1 MVAVFAF
8 GGVASAQADGLS
20 YKAAKSLA
28 KRLAEKQVRGRNVV
42 SYHLLDAKR
51 INARRIRFAYDDR
64 SVDNVFC
71 VAQLIVQQRVGSRVT
86 TNSARF
92 RGQRCRG
99 IPSEVLKFEAITRQ
113 AQRDLRANTAAT
125 VSALRAVQRSA
136 KRCRSVTVPKA
147 VRSRAAALFDV
158 ATVNALAG
166 PNDAILAGFVGSLRQ
181 AEVSDPTLRAG
192 ADAWADYFVTLR
204 ALPQV
209 TDPCAALRTWARAGY
224 RSGSAPIDFAAFR
237 ALDRRAT
244 RDSRVIVR
252 AADLMAARG
261 AFPNAVLGF
270 TPTGLLRQLGAK
282 AGITG
287 GTKGKL
293 VLGS

>member
-28 KRLAEKQVRGRNVV
+28 KRLAEKQIRGRNVI

-51 INARRIRFAYDDR
+51 INARRFRFAYDDR
-64 SVDNVFC
+64 TADHVFC

-86 TNSARF
+86 TTSARF

-99 IPSEVLKFEAITRQ
+99 IPAEVLKFETITRQ
-113 AQRDLRANTAAT
+113 AQRDLRGNTAAT
-125 VSALRAVQRSA
+125 VRALRAVERSA
-136 KRCRSVTVPKA
+136 NRCRSVTVPKA
-147 VRSRAAALFDV
+147 VRARAAMLFDV
-158 ATVNALAG
+158 ATVDALAA
-166 PNDAILAGFVGSLRQ
+166 PNDEILAAFVGALRL
-181 AEVSDPTLRAG
+181 ADVSDPTLHAG

-204 ALPQV
+204 ALPQI
-209 TDPCAALRTWARAGY
+209 TDPCAALQGWAEAGY
-224 RSGSAPIDFAAFR
+224 TAASEPIDFAAFR

-244 RDSRVIVR
+244 LDSRVIVR
-252 AADLMAARG
+252 AANLMAARG
-261 AFPNAVLGF
+261 AFPNAALGF